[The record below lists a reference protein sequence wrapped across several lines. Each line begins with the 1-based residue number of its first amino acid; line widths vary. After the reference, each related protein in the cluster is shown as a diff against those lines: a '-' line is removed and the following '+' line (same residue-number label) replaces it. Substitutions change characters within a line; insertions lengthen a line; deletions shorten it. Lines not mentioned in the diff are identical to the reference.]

1 MVHLKDLLAIY
12 TNEEIVNF
20 ETGVV
25 GRITRQN
32 FFNLYQTKEI

>member
-20 ETGVV
+20 QTAIV

-32 FFNLYQTKEI
+32 FLNLKDQ